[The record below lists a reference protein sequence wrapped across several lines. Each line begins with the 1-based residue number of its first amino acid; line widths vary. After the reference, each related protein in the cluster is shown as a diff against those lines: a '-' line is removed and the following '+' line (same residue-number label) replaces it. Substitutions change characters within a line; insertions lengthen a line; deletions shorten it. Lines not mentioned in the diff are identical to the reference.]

1 MALEIVEP
9 VVIEGGTL
17 CHKLSYDINV
27 KVLPFD
33 LHPIESGP
41 SPSMDGDQGRQKRR
55 RRRPQKT
62 SASAKAASGGKGR
75 RRANQLAPHAL
86 HGWAHGTVHFPPRTQ
101 FPMSSVRRTEE
112 ISSSSLATR
121 YEPKEPMSKTSLEVV
136 PLSPPCN
143 GSRPRGCRD
152 SIGPLPRGC
161 NDQEGLTSC
170 SQRQCKL
177 LWDILSGLL
186 ALSSTWVL
194 LNGIP
199 GELINHRRG
208 LRQGDPVSDAFSNC
222 HGCAPVKE
230 GDGSGEHCGIKG
242 PGHARAAMEES
253 DGGSCQARGDG
264 DTDDLEEGAGRRSW

>member
-1 MALEIVEP
+1 LSRDLLLRWTAIKDARR
-9 VVIEGGTL
+9 GGDDDHRRL
-17 CHKLSYDINV
+17 
-27 KVLPFD
+27 LPQRRLLQGGRGD
-33 LHPIESGP
+33 GARIS
-41 SPSMDGDQGRQKRR
+41 SP
-55 RRRPQKT
+55 
-62 SASAKAASGGKGR
+62 
-75 RRANQLAPHAL
+75 PHAL

-101 FPMSSVRRTEE
+101 FPMSSDRRTEE

-208 LRQGDPVSDAFSNC
+208 LRQGDPLSPMLFLIVMDV
-222 HGCAPVKE
+222 P
-230 GDGSGEHCGIKG
+230 
-242 PGHARAAMEES
+242 R
-253 DGGSCQARGDG
+253 
-264 DTDDLEEGAGRRSW
+264 